1 MLKKMS
7 TILRAHV
14 AVVSAA
20 AHACARLVR
29 NGLLWACPRAESAE
43 LPLGA
48 LCGIIR
54 ERDMKHVFQRRHHSG
69 DGPFRVRHCF
79 GFFSGSVDLLARRH
93 VERALTMLP
102 LRRLRGPATRSEGSL
117 TSGRF
122 LCAGAHKVEEGTLS
136 QEAGDRV
143 SWRAA
148 LGCIVWRLPQ
158 GDEKCEPLSLHLLRC
173 ARAAGS
179 TSAKVAGRIRA
190 RGGGG

>member
-1 MLKKMS
+1 V
-7 TILRAHV
+7 RHV
-14 AVVSAA
+14 F
-20 AHACARLVR
+20 
-29 NGLLWACPRAESAE
+29 AEE
-43 LPLGA
+43 DVHD

-79 GFFSGSVDLLARRH
+79 GFFSGSVDLLARRD

-102 LRRLRGPATRSEGSL
+102 LRR
-117 TSGRF
+117 
-122 LCAGAHKVEEGTLS
+122 KVEEGTLS

-158 GDEKCEPLSLHLLRC
+158 GDEKCEPLSLHLLR
-173 ARAAGS
+173 GLLD
-179 TSAKVAGRIRA
+179 
-190 RGGGG
+190 